1 MKQRPGNGPGNQVLE
16 WSDEQGAAHGCH
28 PLQDRKH
35 QCTATKGRLLSY
47 PNTFLALLYFGE
59 MRMVEGG
66 YLSQCFAVAV
76 ATVVSLAAGAHAS
89 YSQHQ
94 CEPATCMQIFYS
106 LLGKKAPC
114 LPPCQQQ
121 LETRLCCRSSSSGK
135 GEVC

>member
-1 MKQRPGNGPGNQVLE
+1 MLE
-16 WSDEQGAAHGCH
+16 WSDEHGAAHGYH
-28 PLQDRKH
+28 PLQDRSIS
-35 QCTATKGRLLSY
+35 ALLLRVVFSHT
-47 PNTFLALLYFGE
+47 PTPSFLLYFGE
-59 MRMVEGG
+59 TRMVEGG

-114 LPPCQQQ
+114 LPPSQQQ
-121 LETRLCCRSSSSGK
+121 LETRLCC
-135 GEVC
+135 